1 MWRFGMEERMERGS
15 MEVRV
20 YTRQPRVS
28 DYPPGLAYS
37 VHMAFRTG
45 EEEYKP
51 WNKNYGILFA
61 EALIRMDDT
70 LDTKALKHPRI
81 YETEDGTYGIAAVR
95 VQEDGSEDVD
105 SRGKVLLWKTAD
117 FISFDSMGLVDVSES
132 GWETSGDCIPVRKEV
147 LERAAEHWSPVYNT
161 KIRVPECV
169 ELYSREELDQ
179 VRAEAVYSDGSCHSK
194 RVVWDKTGID
204 FVPGSSYEVTGSIVD
219 QSLPFPVAVGYGD
232 PVVFPW
238 EGKWYYIST
247 NDNTNDIGLYVRE
260 ANSVKGLFQEDTVEH
275 LILAEDEERQ
285 LLQTFWAPEF
295 HVIGG
300 ELYILFAVSGQVWGP
315 QCHMMRL
322 RKGRSIIEAD
332 SGEDPVRMVRADGSA
347 LTQDGITLDMT
358 YLKTA
363 GSSYVV
369 WSYRRHI
376 GTPLDSGS
384 MLYIAT
390 IDEGEP
396 WKLSSDPVLL
406 TRPLLGWENVAGT
419 INNEGPY
426 CFTKDGTVYLTY
438 SGGSAN
444 SYTYVLGLLT
454 ARAEDDLLSP
464 ASWTKRCTPV
474 LSFYSVEGEYGPGHN
489 SFYVGEEGDLM
500 IAYHAETALDNTIRC
515 DGIRRVHF
523 RRNGLPEF
531 GMSAKE
537 DLDPSLRQI
546 KTRVIIKE

>member
-1 MWRFGMEERMERGS
+1 MEIK
-15 MEVRV
+15 V
-20 YTRQPRVS
+20 YTREPSEV
-28 DYPPGLAYS
+28 DYPSGLAYS
-37 VHMAFRTG
+37 VHIAYRTG
-45 EEEYKP
+45 EGDFRP

-61 EALIRMDDT
+61 EALIRPDDT
-70 LDTKALKHPRI
+70 LDTKAVKYPRI
-81 YETEDGTYGIAAVR
+81 FGMEDGSYGIAAVR
-95 VQEDGSEDVD
+95 VQEDGSEDAD
-105 SRGKVLLWKTAD
+105 SSGKVLLWKTAD
-117 FISFDSMGLVDVSES
+117 FISFDSLGLVDVSES
-132 GWETSGDCIPVRKEV
+132 GWETAGDCTLAKKEM
-147 LERAAEHWSPVYNT
+147 LERAAEYWNPVFNT
-161 KIRVPECV
+161 EIRVPECV
-169 ELYSREELDQ
+169 ELDSGEALDR

-194 RVVWDKTGID
+194 RIVWDKTGID
-204 FVPGSSYEVTGSIVD
+204 FAPGGRYEVTGRIVD
-219 QSLPFPVAVGYGD
+219 QSFPFPVAVGYGD

-260 ANSVKGLFQEDTVEH
+260 ADSVRGLFREDTVEH

-285 LLQTFWAPEF
+285 LMQTFWAPEF

-300 ELYILFAVSGQVWGP
+300 DLYILFAVSGQVWGP

-322 RKGRSIIEAD
+322 RRGKSIIEAD
-332 SGEDPVRMVRADGSA
+332 SWEDPVRVVRADGSA
-347 LTQDGITLDMT
+347 LAQEGITLDMT
-358 YLKTA
+358 YLKTTR
-363 GSSYVV
+363 SSYVV
-369 WSYRRHI
+369 WSYRKHI

-390 IDEGEP
+390 IDEREP
-396 WKLSSDPVLL
+396 WKLSSEPVLL
-406 TRPLLGWENVAGT
+406 SRPLLGWENVAGT

-454 ARAEDDLLSP
+454 AREEDDLLNL
-464 ASWTKRCTPV
+464 ASWTKRGAPV

-489 SFYVGEEGDLM
+489 SFYVSEEGDLM
-500 IAYHAETALDNTIRC
+500 IAYHAETALDKTIRC

-531 GMSAKE
+531 GMSAGE
-537 DLDPSLRQI
+537 DLDPGRQSVRM
-546 KTRVIIKE
+546 RVVIRSE